1 MRYLLISLVVLL
13 AACQPRE
20 SRSDEESMKSSST
33 DTVEYGGWSSPVT
46 AESIVQGSRGLSTL
60 AVDKGYVYWVESRPL
75 EGGRSTIMRKK
86 EGQSDTAAEE
96 LLAAPWNVRTRVH
109 EYGGRSMLVSNGVV
123 WFTHFTDQR
132 IYRMVIGEAPVAI
145 TPEDKIRFGACELD
159 ANRDRLI
166 CIREDHRSVGEP
178 QNTLVAVPANGMSEG
193 EVLFEGPSFVSAPS
207 LSLDGKSIAFIAWN
221 HPNMP
226 WDNTTLW
233 SANFD
238 TDGKLEGLTEH
249 NPDTGESAIDP
260 QWDVEGNLY
269 VLSDRNNWWSLYQVS
284 GTEFTLLSPQPEKSE
299 IGGPAWQVGKHYYRI
314 RQDGSILAQVV
325 KGAIG
330 QLYLLDRKSNTMHV
344 LTPES
349 AAIEDF
355 VESDSALY
363 VIQDPQTR
371 PGELIAL
378 SDLSGDSPKVN
389 IVTSSS
395 DSALSPDWV
404 PTIQEVSFPVGDTAK
419 AYGTYFP
426 PTNPDVNA
434 PEGSAPP
441 LIVMIHGGPTSK
453 ASPTYSVSKYF
464 WTSRGFGILDLNY
477 RGSTGYGREY
487 RHALYGEWGVTD
499 VEDAVAGAQWLADQG
514 LADAAKLI
522 IRGGIVGGYTT
533 LAALAFSDVFKAGA
547 SHYGVSDLEALAGD
561 THKFESRYLDQV
573 VGPYPE
579 RKDLYIERSP
589 IHHLDG
595 FSVPL
600 LLLQGLDDK
609 VVPPNQSEMIY
620 EALKGKGIP
629 TAYVAF
635 EGEGHGFRKSENI
648 VTALNAELYFYSQVL
663 GFKLA
668 EPLPAIDIVGLEK

>member
-1 MRYLLISLVVLL
+1 M
-13 AACQPRE
+13 
-20 SRSDEESMKSSST
+20 
-33 DTVEYGGWSSPVT
+33 
-46 AESIVQGSRGLSTL
+46 
-60 AVDKGYVYWVESRPL
+60 
-75 EGGRSTIMRKK
+75 
-86 EGQSDTAAEE
+86 
-96 LLAAPWNVRTRVH
+96 
-109 EYGGRSMLVSNGVV
+109 
-123 WFTHFTDQR
+123 
-132 IYRMVIGEAPVAI
+132 
-145 TPEDKIRFGACELD
+145 
-159 ANRDRLI
+159 
-166 CIREDHRSVGEP
+166 
-178 QNTLVAVPANGMSEG
+178 
-193 EVLFEGPSFVSAPS
+193 
-207 LSLDGKSIAFIAWN
+207 
-221 HPNMP
+221 
-226 WDNTTLW
+226 
-233 SANFD
+233 
-238 TDGKLEGLTEH
+238 
-249 NPDTGESAIDP
+249 
-260 QWDVEGNLY
+260 
-269 VLSDRNNWWSLYQVS
+269 
-284 GTEFTLLSPQPEKSE
+284 
-299 IGGPAWQVGKHYYRI
+299 
-314 RQDGSILAQVV
+314 
-325 KGAIG
+325 
-330 QLYLLDRKSNTMHV
+330 
-344 LTPES
+344 
-349 AAIEDF
+349 
-355 VESDSALY
+355 
-363 VIQDPQTR
+363 
-371 PGELIAL
+371 
-378 SDLSGDSPKVN
+378 
-389 IVTSSS
+389 
-395 DSALSPDWV
+395 
-404 PTIQEVSFPVGDTAK
+404 
-419 AYGTYFP
+419 
-426 PTNPDVNA
+426 NA

-514 LADAAKLI
+514 LADADKLI
-522 IRGGIVGGYTT
+522 IRGGSAGGYTT